1 MAIANLPGMPGVQP
15 QPVRPV
21 APRARRP
28 KREYE
33 PAETEAIIEGCRRYA
48 TSTRKW
54 HDIMKARRRRRRP
67 PCCHPA
73 PDFTVTSCPV

>member
-1 MAIANLPGMPGVQP
+1 MAMANLPGLQAP
-15 QPVRPV
+15 QARNSTPRP
-21 APRARRP
+21 RRP

-54 HDIMKARRRRRRP
+54 HDIMKVSPRYG
-67 PCCHPA
+67 
-73 PDFTVTSCPV
+73 FSG